1 MRVDVSSCRRF
12 LLYDPRLAFSIHV
25 LANAYTA
32 INETSVHPMTGR
44 ERILAVLRGQ
54 PADHLACMP
63 ITMMF
68 AADIRGVT
76 YGAYVR
82 NYKLLAEAQIKTAEM
97 FGLDY
102 VSTISDPAREAAD
115 YGAHIQ
121 WYDDQPPAILE
132 DAALFLDKRT
142 LAGFGVSDPL
152 SGGRREDR
160 IRGVELLRHR
170 VGRNLFIEGW
180 VEGPCAEASDL
191 RGISRLMMD
200 FSDDPAFVRDLFD
213 LVVDGAVR
221 FAAAQLQ
228 AGADIIGIGDAAA
241 SLVGPRIYKEFV
253 WACEKKLI
261 DSIHTQGG
269 KVRLHICGNTR
280 RILNSMGEL
289 GADIV
294 DIDFP
299 VPLEQARAAMDP
311 HQTLAG
317 NLDPVREVR
326 NGSPDTIAQ
335 ALEELQQQTGE
346 RWIVAAG
353 CEIVRDTPH
362 RNVHALSRFAQT
374 HSTAVSPA

>member
-1 MRVDVSSCRRF
+1 
-12 LLYDPRLAFSIHV
+12 
-25 LANAYTA
+25 
-32 INETSVHPMTGR
+32 MTGR
-44 ERILAVLRGQ
+44 ERILAVLRRQ
-54 PADHLACMP
+54 RADHLACMP

-68 AADIRGVT
+68 AADVLGVN

-82 NYKLLAEAQIKTAEM
+82 DHKLLAEAQIKTAEM
-97 FGLDY
+97 FALDY

-132 DAALFLDKRT
+132 GDALFLDKRA
-142 LAGFGVSDPL
+142 LAGFKIPDPF

-160 IRGVELLRHR
+160 IRGVELLRQR
-170 VGRNLFIEGW
+170 AGSDVFIEGW

-191 RGISRLMMD
+191 RGINRLMMD
-200 FSDDPAFVRDLFD
+200 FSDDPAFVRDLFH
-213 LVVDGAVR
+213 LVVNGALQ
-221 FAAAQLQ
+221 FAQAQLQ
-228 AGADIIGIGDAAA
+228 AGADVIGIGDAAA

-253 WACEKKLI
+253 WPWEKQLI
-261 DSIHTQGG
+261 DSIHAQGG
-269 KVRLHICGNTR
+269 RVRLHICGNTR

-299 VPLEQARAAMDP
+299 VSLRQARADMGP
-311 HQTLAG
+311 QQTLAG

-335 ALEELQQQTGE
+335 ALEALQPQAGE

-362 RNVHALSRFAQT
+362 GNLHAMAHFAQT
-374 HSTAVSPA
+374 HTTVASPA

>member
-1 MRVDVSSCRRF
+1 
-12 LLYDPRLAFSIHV
+12 
-25 LANAYTA
+25 
-32 INETSVHPMTGR
+32 MTGR

-54 PADHLACMP
+54 KADHLPCMP

-68 AADIRGVT
+68 AADVLGVN
-76 YGAYVR
+76 YGSYVR
-82 NYKLLAEAQIKTAEM
+82 SHKLLVEAQIKTAEM

-102 VSTISDPAREAAD
+102 VSTISDPAREAVD

-132 DAALFLDKRT
+132 DDALFQDKRT
-142 LAGFGVSDPL
+142 LSGFKMSDSL

-160 IRGVELLRHR
+160 IRGVELLRQR
-170 VGRNLFIEGW
+170 VGSDLFVEGW

-191 RGISRLMMD
+191 RGINRLMLD

-221 FAAAQLQ
+221 FAAAQLE

-253 WACEKKLI
+253 WPFEKKLV
-261 DSIHTQGG
+261 DAIHGQGG
-269 KVRLHICGNTR
+269 RVRLHICGNTR
-280 RILNSMGEL
+280 RILNSIGEL

-294 DIDFP
+294 DLDFP
-299 VPLEQARAAMDP
+299 ASLQQARAEMSP
-311 HQTLAG
+311 QQTLAG

-326 NGSPDTIAQ
+326 NGSPDSIAHS
-335 ALEELQQQTGE
+335 LEALQQQAGE

-362 RNVHALSRFAQT
+362 DNMHAISRFAQT
-374 HSTAVSPA
+374 HTPRVPLA